1 MALEKTSAKPKLIE
15 TSDINKIS
23 KSPGQEII
31 ADDGRF
37 YYDST
42 LNTRHNLT
50 GSKYQTK
57 HGSVLY
63 PGDTIRTGF
72 STGKSITLVT
82 DTIHGVF
89 TSATIS
95 GTSYEFNRST
105 QFDPLDNVHEVG
117 NRSGN
122 FIDTIAKLSSPQVT
136 LVTTDNKK
144 VEATVTKINKDTNDT
159 NSYYNDEAIANVAS
173 VKLSWS
179 GADFA
184 PNKIS
189 YAIISGYIV
198 SQVTGVGPQESDVY
212 WDGYSINFQP
222 RRDAN
227 ENYTFPNDVYSRN
240 KKLIGMSDL
249 VYNFDSTISTF
260 DALRRAID
268 LTYGLI
274 TLSETGGD
282 YYYRYYSD
290 FISWDN
296 KFTITTAQTG
306 VGSNGNAT
314 YSQELV
320 LPVSVDDI
328 DISRPLEIYSSSSSV
343 AKKATISKTEYY
355 IGYGHIFFISDYD
368 GVAINPES
376 NTIPSSTKYIKI
388 PLKYRPTSYSGHVSF
403 SNSSNELQLPSKL
416 LIGKRTS
423 RFGYPIFEEIV
434 EPEAIDVLSEDST
447 KPVQSKAV
455 VKYIKNNLSTVYR
468 IKGTITYSS
477 LNSIREPQVGD
488 VYNIYNSQ
496 EYPLQISSTTAG
508 QAMLREIKTVQLSTT
523 NCSLYDSNLVNIF
536 DKYDL
541 PNYMWSSV
549 KIKGSNNTTY
559 SVMLHFYNHV
569 GTLPNGL
576 PTGVTA
582 GTYTVTGTDASYY
595 FFDKPNT
602 GTGESYYGWLRN
614 GDNVVWTGL
623 YWDKLSASVD
633 LTPYAK
639 KSDISTMFTLVG
651 NLTNYKI
658 TSSLQI
664 GHVYN
669 NMVEFSDSNQY
680 LHVQVASNTGSTYS
694 NGDMAV
700 EAIADVI
707 ATDIKIVTL
716 TKAAST
722 QFLKKMGLTT
732 SNFSSK
738 SPVNMPSLF
747 FAIYDSNAVSNTA
760 SKATCYGEV
769 AYKTYS
775 NNKISF
781 AVQFSS
787 TTPNMP
793 TTYPTSSYKW
803 RIINLRYKAIKE
815 GVAGNYIAKGDN
827 LYWNGWEFDDLA
839 GIVDTSNF
847 VTKDELSGEIGSI
860 VTDQTYKPTSSNAQS
875 GKAVKEAVDAAV
887 SSVYK
892 MKGSGYQFTL
902 DSLVNNKTVSVGDT
916 YNVMEDGH
924 LIGDD
929 SNYTADDCIYA
940 TLNAVSGDNYRALT
954 YYSHDKS
961 SVVGGSEEGTV
972 SSIGDL
978 VHLCIPG
985 VEDKQLTLM
994 QTSIFC
1000 EVLTSEVANKYGLTI
1015 VPSDYATFAEA
1026 EAAMNAAITEESNRY
1041 WQVVGIERLSFA
1053 KAGDNVV
1060 WNGKKWDVLSS
1071 YIDLSGYQKS
1081 LTYVNNLGT
1090 SDLSDPNAIVN
1101 AANTKS
1107 YIDGKISDAV
1117 TSNGTIVNIS
1127 GTGQATKFGS
1137 LSVTESTASKADF
1150 GTITLPGVAYHLL
1163 AYTDKAATVT
1173 VTCETGSFTYT
1184 ASAGKIADIEILEDG
1199 VARVTPAIAHNTVT
1213 YTGTG
1218 GITSISFAN
1227 SATSAVASFK
1237 ADVYGWKV
1245 VEANG
1250 ASNEIS
1256 ALLKAIYDEQ
1266 EYYKSLG
1273 TVNNVQYATPR
1284 YENKSDLPSIDT
1296 VGNLATVY
1304 GDQDLNNR
1312 GCYIF
1317 LNGVWFKLATETGSI
1332 MNNDTVEVTVE

>member
-50 GSKYQTK
+50 GSKY
-57 HGSVLY
+57 HAAPGSILY
-63 PGDTIRTGF
+63 PGDTMCTDF
-72 STGKSITLVT
+72 STGKNITLVT
-82 DTIHGVF
+82 DSLFYLVTLI
-89 TSATIS
+89 TTS
-95 GTSYEFNRST
+95 GTSYELARTTNFRHLNSDEDVVNRA
-105 QFDPLDNVHEVG
+105 FL
-117 NRSGN
+117 

-136 LVTTDNKK
+136 LVTKDNKK

-159 NSYYNDEAIANVAS
+159 SSYYNDGAIANVAS

-184 PNKIS
+184 PSKIS

-198 SQVTGVGPQESDVY
+198 SQVTGIGPQESDVY
-212 WDGYSINFQP
+212 WDGYSLNFQP

-227 ENYTFPNDVYSRN
+227 EDYTFPNDVYSRD

-249 VYNFDSTISTF
+249 TYTFNSQISTF
-260 DALRRAID
+260 DALRNDAD

-290 FISWDN
+290 FIPWDN

-306 VGSNGNAT
+306 VNGSGNAT

-328 DISRPLEIYSSSSSV
+328 DISRPLEIYSSSDSA
-343 AKKATISKTEYY
+343 AKKATISKSDYY
-355 IGYGHIFFISDYD
+355 LGYGHIFFVSHFD
-368 GVAINPES
+368 GAAINPEG

-403 SNSSNELQLPSKL
+403 TNSSNELQLPGKL

-434 EPEAIDVLSEDST
+434 EPEAIEVISEDST

-455 VKYIKNNLSTVYR
+455 AKYIKDNLSTVYR
-468 IKGTITYSS
+468 IKGTITYGS
-477 LNSIREPQVGD
+477 LNSIKEPQVGD
-488 VYNIYNSQ
+488 VYNIYDSQ

-508 QAMLREIKTVQLSTT
+508 KAMLKEIKTVQLSTSS
-523 NCSLYDSNLVNIF
+523 CLLYDSSLVNIF

-541 PNYMWSSV
+541 PNYMWISV
-549 KIKGSNNTTY
+549 KIKASNNTTY
-559 SVMLHFYNHV
+559 SVMLYFYNHV

-576 PTGVTA
+576 PTGLA
-582 GTYTVTGTDASYY
+582 EGTYAVTGTDTPYY

-639 KSDISTMFTLVG
+639 KSDISTIFTLKG
-651 NLTNYKI
+651 NI
-658 TSSLQI
+658 TSTSSPVATPLKI
-664 GHVYN
+664 GYVYN
-669 NMVEFSDSNQY
+669 NLVSFHEYDAYLPVRVANSND
-680 LHVQVASNTGSTYS
+680 NTYG
-694 NGDMAV
+694 NGDMNV
-700 EAIADVI
+700 ESINSGAASSIKMITLSTSASSAFLSRLGLTETTFRTNSPINMPHLYFLVYNAA
-707 ATDIKIVTL
+707 ATSSDYPVNSITGTL
-716 TKAAST
+716 TAKTISNHRLVFTADFGDNLGNYAST
-722 QFLKKMGLTT
+722 
-732 SNFSSK
+732 
-738 SPVNMPSLF
+738 
-747 FAIYDSNAVSNTA
+747 
-760 SKATCYGEV
+760 E
-769 AYKTYS
+769 
-775 NNKISF
+775 
-781 AVQFSS
+781 
-787 TTPNMP
+787 
-793 TTYPTSSYKW
+793 YKW
-803 RIINLRYKAIKE
+803 RLTALWYPAIKE
-815 GVAGNYIAKGDN
+815 GIAGNYIAKGDN

-892 MKGSGYQFTL
+892 VKGSGYEYSLNT
-902 DSLVNNKTVSVGDT
+902 LVNNKTVSVGDT

-929 SNYTADDCIYA
+929 SYYTSDDCIYA
-940 TLNAVSGDNYRALT
+940 HLNNGSSSNSKILT
-954 YYSHDKS
+954 YYPHDKS
-961 SVVGGSEEGTV
+961 SVTADSNDGTV

-978 VHLCIPG
+978 IYLCIPG
-985 VEDKQLTLM
+985 IEDKSLSVMQLSAECWVITEELK
-994 QTSIFC
+994 S
-1000 EVLTSEVANKYGLTI
+1000 KYGLSLAK
-1015 VPSDYATFAEA
+1015 SDYASFDEA
-1026 EAAMNAAITEESNRY
+1026 IAAMNAAITEESDRY
-1041 WQVVGIERLSFA
+1041 WQVTGIERFA
-1053 KAGDNVV
+1053 FVKAGDNVV

-1081 LTYVNNLGT
+1081 LTYVNNLST
-1090 SDLSDPNAIVN
+1090 ADLSDPTAIVN

-1107 YIDGKISDAV
+1107 YVDSKVSDAV

-1173 VTCETGSFTYT
+1173 VNCETGSFTYT

-1199 VARVTPAIAHNTVT
+1199 VARVTPTLAHNTVT

-1245 VEANG
+1245 VEADG

-1284 YENKSDLPSIDT
+1284 YENKSDLPSVDT

-1317 LNGVWFKLATETGSI
+1317 LNGVWFKLATETSSI